1 MDRGAWWLHGSQKNR
16 TLLSNWTITN
26 VTMRHCY
33 ITDTSKRQEIL
44 LHHKYCG
51 LRGLRKQCKRWS
63 VERHWPLNTSSLETS
78 SLLTQHC
85 CSKGAIISFCLSE
98 FLISSMQSE
107 QEQSLL
113 FCRPGPPRAAEQGG
127 SVSGWSLVKVS
138 WMEICMQEVLWG
150 VCLWLDRGNDSTVT

>member
-1 MDRGAWWLHGSQKNR
+1 MRSQKNR
-16 TLLSNWTITN
+16 TLLSNWTITK

-33 ITDTSKRQEIL
+33 VTDTSKRQEIL
-44 LHHKYCG
+44 LHLKYCR
-51 LRGLRKQCKRWS
+51 LRGLRKQCKRLVSWKTLI
-63 VERHWPLNTSSLETS
+63 PDPSSLETS

-85 CSKGAIISFCLSE
+85 CSKGATISFCLSE

-113 FCRPGPPRAAEQGG
+113 FCRPGPTRAAERGG
-127 SVSGWSLVKVS
+127 SVSVWSLVKVS

-150 VCLWLDRGNDSTVT
+150 VRLWLDRGNFSTVT